1 MSVSN
6 GWTGGQY
13 SIFRAIFG
21 TYLCIHFLQL
31 IPWGTE
37 LFSNQGVLPEASA
50 SPIVYLFP
58 NVLAICDSPA
68 MVTGLLAAGVA
79 LSVLFAIGF
88 HDRIA
93 ALLLWYV
100 WACLFGRNPLISNPS
115 LPFVGWLL
123 LAHIFLPSA
132 PYGSWAA
139 RGRSDAGG
147 GWKMPQPIFV
157 VAWIV
162 LALGYTY
169 SGYTKLISPSWVDGT
184 ALERVL
190 DNPLARP
197 GIVRDAV
204 LALPSWML
212 KVGTWAGLALELSF
226 APLALFRRVRPWIWG
241 LMLLMHLSLIV
252 LIDFA
257 DLSLGMVMVHFF
269 TFDPAWIPPKAAP
282 TERIFYDGH
291 CGLCHR
297 FIRFVL
303 AEDRSGVAFRFAPL
317 GSDLFLASVPESQR
331 ANLPDSV
338 VVQKANGDLLVRS
351 SAALYVFERMGGLWR
366 VLGVLGRVVPARLR
380 DGVYDGI
387 AAIRYRLFATP
398 AEMCPVMPKEYR
410 ARFDF

>member
-1 MSVSN
+1 
-6 GWTGGQY
+6 
-13 SIFRAIFG
+13 
-21 TYLCIHFLQL
+21 
-31 IPWGTE
+31 
-37 LFSNQGVLPEASA
+37 LPEASA
-50 SPIVYLFP
+50 SPILYLFP
-58 NVLAICDSPA
+58 NVLAICDAPA
-68 MVTGLLAAGVA
+68 MVVGLLVAGIG
-79 LSVLFAIGF
+79 LSVFFAVGF

-93 ALLLWYV
+93 ALLLWYL
-100 WACLFGRNPLISNPS
+100 WACLFGRNPLISNPG
-115 LPFVGWLL
+115 LPFVGWML
-123 LAHIFLPSA
+123 LAHVFLPPA

-139 RGRSDAGG
+139 RARTDAGG
-147 GWKMPQPIFV
+147 GWKMPQPIFI
-157 VAWIV
+157 VAWII

-169 SGYTKLISPSWVDGT
+169 SGYTKLISPSWLDGT
-184 ALERVL
+184 ALPRVL

-197 GIVRDAV
+197 GVVREAV

-241 LMLLMHLSLIV
+241 LLLLMHLGLIV
-252 LIDFA
+252 FIDFA

-269 TFDPAWIPPKAAP
+269 TLDPAWIRPKAAP

-303 AEDRSGVAFRFAPL
+303 AEDRTGVAFRFAPL
-317 GSDLFLASVPESQR
+317 GSDVFLASVPEAQR

-338 VVQKANGDLLVRS
+338 VVQKVNGDLLMRS
-351 SAALYVFERMGGLWR
+351 SAALYVLERMGGLWR
-366 VLGVLGRVVPARLR
+366 VLGILGRVVPVRLR
-380 DGVYDGI
+380 DWVYDGI